1 MSKRKNDS
9 NGGRPTILT
18 PERHKVICDAIAD
31 GATREVA
38 AAAAGVG
45 ESTLYQ
51 WLKKGRDGLEPYV
64 EFAEAIEKA
73 DAEGELSN
81 IRTIKSASA
90 STWQAAAWLLERKH
104 PERWGRRDRMDVTQ
118 MNLTPDDAPDED
130 AKASL
135 VEEYFRVRG

>member
-1 MSKRKNDS
+1 M
-9 NGGRPTILT
+9 LT
-18 PERHKVICDAIAD
+18 PQRSEVICEAISD

-38 AAAAGVG
+38 ASAAGVG

-51 WLKKGRDGLEPYV
+51 WLKKGRDGVEPYV

-81 IRTIKSASA
+81 IRTIKTAST

-104 PERWGRRDRMDVTQ
+104 PERWGRRDRMEVTGKDGAPVAQ
-118 MNLTPDDAPDED
+118 VVTYRIPDNGRGLPPDAE
-130 AKASL
+130 
-135 VEEYFRVRG
+135 